1 MLIHEGDRREPILA
15 IQLGCRRGAIHRNCW
30 KGVHLL
36 KRVIKSILRH
46 TPYRVIRARDGNRF
60 QAIEEC
66 LVSLAKL
73 GFKPRRIV
81 DGGAN
86 IGDFAKTA
94 ASIFGMATVH
104 LVEPQPA
111 CHEALT
117 LLARDDRFRLHAVA
131 LGADNTFIDL
141 AIDPAGV
148 TTGAHVRLDAN
159 SQNSA
164 GCVRVPVARLDT
176 LLAAEIVKEDRCLL
190 KLDLQGWELEA
201 LKGADTILDRIEV
214 ILSEVSFYAQAYEPS
229 IEALMR
235 YLDERGFAL
244 YDIAALAARRRD
256 NRAHQG
262 DFLFV
267 RRDSPL
273 MADTA
278 WS

>member
-1 MLIHEGDRREPILA
+1 M
-15 IQLGCRRGAIHRNCW
+15 
-30 KGVHLL
+30 L
-36 KRVIKSILRH
+36 KRTLKSILRH
-46 TPYRVIRARDGNRF
+46 TPYRVIRARDANRF

-66 LVSLAKL
+66 LVSLAKRA
-73 GFKPRRIV
+73 FNPRRIV

-86 IGDFAKTA
+86 VGDFAKIA

-111 CHEALT
+111 CHKALAQLT
-117 LLARDDRFRLHAVA
+117 RDDRFRLHAVA
-131 LGADNTFIDL
+131 LGSEDAFIDL

-148 TTGAHVRLDAN
+148 TTGAHVLPDRKP
-159 SQNSA
+159 SSG

-176 LLAAEIVKEDRCLL
+176 LLAAEIAKEDRCFL

-201 LKGADTILDRIEV
+201 LKGAAGILDRIEV
-214 ILSEVSFYAQAYEPS
+214 ILCEVSFYAQAYEPL
-229 IEALMR
+229 IETLMNF
-235 YLDERGFAL
+235 LDKHDFAL
-244 YDIAALAARRRD
+244 HDIAALAARRRD

-278 WS
+278 WG